1 MGKYLKITLSDFL
14 KEDLT
19 NVLSDEFMS
28 WFRDSKVTND
38 KGTPLEV
45 YHGSSEMFNIFKG
58 DAYFTDDYMNADG
71 YASGEYVYDVYLRI
85 ENPLIVD
92 CGERK
97 WDDLDTPYG
106 SSTQDVVTNVNRAVH
121 DGVIF
126 KNVKDNW
133 IDDVDYQDP
142 STVYVTF
149 HPNQIKSV
157 DNDGTWD
164 TNDDNIHS

>member
-1 MGKYLKITLSDFL
+1 MGSYIKLTLCEFL
-14 KEDLT
+14 IENTHPDYF
-19 NVLSDEFMS
+19 NQ
-28 WFRDSKVTND
+28 WFGKSKVVDD
-38 KGTPLEV
+38 KELPLEV
-45 YHGSSEMFNIFKG
+45 YHGSGEKFNKFIG
-58 DAYFTDDYMNADG
+58 DTYFTDDYMNADG
-71 YASGEYVYDVYLRI
+71 YACGEYVYDVYLRI
-85 ENPLIVD
+85 ENPLIIE

-106 SSTQDVVTNVNRAVH
+106 SSTQDVVSNVNRAVH

-126 KNVKDNW
+126 KNVKDSW

-149 HPNQIKSV
+149 QPNQIKSV

-164 TNDDNIHS
+164 TNDDDIHS